1 MLTGSVSSKGQLTI
15 PKMIRD
21 YLGISTGD
29 RVTFI
34 IRDGEVIFYP
44 VKGTLLDLRGS
55 IKHGKHTENLD
66 AVRNMV
72 KGEIAKKA
80 VRLGREG

>member
-1 MLTGSVSSKGQLTI
+1 LIGRVSSKGQLTI

-21 YLGISTGD
+21 YLGINTGD

-55 IKHGKHTENLD
+55 IKHGRHAENFD
-66 AVRNMV
+66 DVRNIV

-80 VRLGREG
+80 VRLDRDE